1 MTVGPTREE
10 LIAAAAIAVEAAGLA
25 GLCRDGQREL
35 AIDRLRGNFPDCPL
49 GEIASTLD
57 LHLKVG

>member
-1 MTVGPTREE
+1 GGPTREE
-10 LIAAAAIAVEAAGLA
+10 LIAEAAIAVEAAGFA
-25 GLCRDGQREL
+25 GLCREGQREL

-49 GEIASTLD
+49 GEIASTVD

>member
-1 MTVGPTREE
+1 M
-10 LIAAAAIAVEAAGLA
+10 IAAAAIAVEAAGLA
-25 GLCRDGQREL
+25 GLFRDGQREL

-49 GEIASTLD
+49 GEIASTVD